1 MRPNC
6 ILEKRGRQYL
16 ARARQ
21 RRKAGGRGRA
31 ERWCFVDFTNRLEE
45 ARLVC
50 NVWRLLFGSFAGL
63 REVRTY
69 EYLGR

>member
-6 ILEKRGRQYL
+6 ILEKGGAAVS

-21 RRKAGGRGRA
+21 RRKAA